1 MRQIYVLL
9 FIVCFYSFSFAN
21 ECELALAPTATIS
34 GGATVCQNAS
44 SPVITFTGAGGTAP
58 YTFGYKINGGATLF
72 VSTTSGN
79 NVNVTVPTGTVGTFT
94 YTLVSVSDNQ
104 PPNNPITVSGS
115 AIVIVSSP
123 PIVDFTF
130 NNDNTCSGTNIQ
142 FSSNITGGG
151 SYIYSWDFGDS
162 TTLSTQANPIHTF
175 TSLGCGSATFNVT
188 LTVTSGGCSVSRTRT
203 ITVKQKPDISF
214 GDVNFPFD
222 PFSNCSNASSN
233 PVYSI
238 TVGNESISTCI
249 TSYSINWGDG
259 NTQNNVSFPISHT
272 YPQTG
277 VYNMIISATGNNGC
291 INSRNYIIKNVSNP
305 IGGLNSPGSTQ
316 NLCAPTAN
324 LQFSISDWGTNSL
337 DTTYTVNYGDG
348 SPLLLIT
355 QVELE
360 GSSFYNASNPAN
372 SSNYP
377 IPHIYTASSCPA
389 NSFIVSLDIT
399 NACGTTPFTLGNIS
413 IIIKPEADFTA
424 PPIGCVNTSILFTN
438 TTISGFGQNCN
449 QNAIYTWNFGDGTP
463 TITTPITSP
472 QNISHTYTAPGTYT
486 VTMTSQNFCGISTKT
501 QQICIEPPLTPQFT
515 LNTDSGCTPLAVTA
529 TNNTVLTN
537 QCSTPTYLWT
547 VTYAAANCGTTITPI
562 PNQTTANAS
571 YNFTEPG
578 IYTITLTTTN
588 SCGST
593 TLSKTVTV
601 KKPPTVSI
609 GAISNSC
616 GTATIN
622 PVATVNSCA
631 PASSTL
637 TYAWSFPGGTPA
649 TATTANPGT
658 ISYSTVGT
666 YTVSLVVTNECGA
679 STTATQNFI
688 VSLAPTITNTE
699 LSQTICS
706 GNSTTLVTLT
716 ANPAGTTFTWTA
728 AATAGISGFTATG
741 TNTIPIQTITTTN
754 SNPGTVTYTIVPTF
768 NGCVGS
774 SINYVVNVNPSPTIT
789 TQPSSSTVCLNGS
802 PMPLVVALNSTADTP
817 TYQWYSNT
825 VNSTVS
831 GTLISG
837 ATNDTFTPPS
847 DTVGTIYYY
856 CIISLSSGGCSGL
869 TSNIATVTINPLPTI
884 TVQPLVTQNSCVG
897 VTIQTPFSVSYS
909 GGQGTPTYQ
918 WFSNTVNSSSG
929 GTAIS
934 GATNATY
941 SPPAFTTSGNY
952 FYYVI
957 ISLNG
962 NGCGTVTS
970 TVAEVIVFDDP
981 IITSQPMV
989 SQILCQGATA
999 QTLEVTASGG
1009 NGSFTYQWYSN
1020 VNNNT
1025 STGTIITGA
1034 TNATY
1039 IPSTTA
1045 VGTTYYYC
1053 IVSQTTPGCSVTSA
1067 TAAITVNLSPSIVNQ
1082 PQSSTVCLGGT
1093 PSTLEISFSNG
1104 AGTVSYQW
1112 YSNTT
1117 NDITTGVAIPGETN
1131 STFVPPANAVG
1142 TLYYYC
1148 LVSFSGIT
1156 GSCATISTN
1165 TASVTVITGATI
1177 DQQPTSTQN
1186 LCIGVTI
1193 TNPLSISYTGGTGT
1207 PSYQWYFN
1215 TSNSNTGGTLISGA
1229 TNSTFTPPVFTTSG
1243 IYYYYATVNF
1253 SGSGCGAV
1261 TSDIAEI
1268 IVVNDPIVTIQPIP
1282 SQTLCQNAAANSLTI
1297 STTGGVGNS
1306 YNYQWYEST
1315 TNSTT
1320 SGTAITGA
1328 TSDTFVP
1335 PTATAGTLYYYCIV
1349 TQPNDTGCNVSSEVA
1364 MVTIN
1369 LSPTIDIQPQPSTI
1383 CIGESTPELNFTFI
1397 NGSGTPNYQWYSNT
1411 INSTSGGSII
1421 SGATNA
1427 TYNPPVTAVGTVFY
1441 YCEVIFPTL
1450 TGGCEIITT
1459 NATEITINQVPII
1472 NDEIT
1477 TICSG
1482 TSFLVS
1488 PTNSGG
1494 NLIPTGTTYVWSL
1507 PTVNPTGAITGAS
1520 DAISPQNE
1528 ISQTLINIT
1537 SNVATVT
1544 YTVTPTSGICT
1555 GATFTI
1561 TVTVNPSI
1569 NPNTIITNSTCFGI
1583 DNASIS
1589 TSITGGIPFPSGN
1602 PYLINWSGPNGFTS
1616 TAPTIIN
1623 LQPGTYFLTVDDA
1636 GGCPF
1641 SDSYIITEPDDIQ
1654 IIIDSE
1660 NDITCFNSANGSI
1673 NISAIGGTGSY
1684 FYTWTYNESP
1694 YGTSED
1700 ISGLSPGSYVVNVTD
1715 INNCGPKT
1723 ATFIITEPPPLEVN
1737 LVSQI
1742 NVECFGDTTGS
1753 IQVVATGGT
1762 VATNYNFL
1770 WSGPNGFTSTTQNL
1784 ANLSAGVYE
1793 LTVTDDNN
1801 CAAVL
1806 SVTLTQS
1813 PEIIISYN
1821 TTPISCYGANDATLT
1836 VTLSGGIA
1844 PLQFNWNNLS
1854 TSLNQINLS
1863 AGDYVI
1869 TVTDALG
1876 CERIQTINIPE
1887 ALVFTVN
1894 PIVNN
1899 VSCFG
1904 ANDGSINL
1912 NLTGGI
1918 APVSLQ
1924 WSDGST
1930 AGLIRNNLPP
1940 GTYSA
1945 TISDGT
1951 PCFITRTFTII
1962 EPQALVLSAN
1972 LTHPLDCLNA
1982 ANGEINLIVS
1992 GGTPPFTYQWS
2003 NGITTE
2009 DLNSLVAGNYSITV
2023 RDANGCEISGQ
2034 YILTRPNP
2042 LVINIETQTD
2052 ANCETRDVIQYYI
2065 AEASGGVPPYTY
2077 QWSSGIISGA
2087 QNQIMQTSTN
2097 GMVSLIV
2104 SDALGC
2110 TTDYTVNVE
2119 NPVIGTPSIETESF
2133 GFLTYGIYSINDPI
2147 QFFSNATGDYEN
2159 IIWDFGDGTF
2169 SNEANPIHT
2178 YSLEKEYTV
2187 TLTVTYP
2194 FGCVYTL
2201 TISLLIEK
2209 GYLLVI
2215 PSAFTPNSDGI
2226 NDTFRPVS
2234 KRLKNI
2240 KMDVYDSWG
2249 SIIYSETGDVLTGW
2263 NGKIN
2268 DINAENGNY
2277 YSMITAETFYGLLI
2291 QEKQTFVLIK

>member
-1 MRQIYVLL
+1 MLIQLNTSIKELYMKQIYLTFFLSFFCSLVFAKETECLL
-9 FIVCFYSFSFAN
+9 V
-21 ECELALAPTATIS
+21 PTATIS

-44 SPVITFTGAGGTAP
+44 SLVITFTGAGGTAP
-58 YTFGYKINGGATLF
+58 YTFGYKINGGTTLF
-72 VSTTSGN
+72 VSTTGN
-79 NVNVTVPTGTVGTFT
+79 SNSVTVSVNTSVAGTFT
-94 YTLVSVSDNQ
+94 YTLVNVEDSATPPVTAGASGNAVVTVNPQ
-104 PPNNPITVSGS
+104 PNANMGGSNSGS
-115 AIVIVSSP
+115 TFDGFSVFRVCSNNASVIN
-123 PIVDFTF
+123 FT
-130 NNDNTCSGTNIQ
+130 NT
-142 FSSNITGGG
+142 
-151 SYIYSWDFGDS
+151 S
-162 TTLSTQANPIHTF
+162 TTTSTNTNY
-175 TSLGCGSATFNVT
+175 T
-188 LTVTSGGCSVSRTRT
+188 
-203 ITVKQKPDISF
+203 
-214 GDVNFPFD
+214 
-222 PFSNCSNASSN
+222 
-233 PVYSI
+233 
-238 TVGNESISTCI
+238 
-249 TSYSINWGDG
+249 INWGDG
-259 NTQNNVSFPISHT
+259 SPNFTGTTWSTSSHT
-272 YPQTG
+272 YQVGLWYLT
-277 VYNMIISATGNNGC
+277 YTILGNNGC
-291 INSRNYIIKNVSNP
+291 SITKTYIVFVGSNP
-305 IGGLNSPGSTQ
+305 AVSLGNPGNTDIC
-316 NLCAPTAN
+316 NA
-324 LQFSISDWGTNSL
+324 NSL
-337 DTTYTVNYGDG
+337 TFPITGTENNPAGTTYTVTFNDG
-348 SPLLLIT
+348 STPQVFNHPPPSSVTHTFIT
-355 QVELE
+355 
-360 GSSFYNASNPAN
+360 SS
-372 SSNYP
+372 
-377 IPHIYTASSCPA
+377 
-389 NSFIVSLDIT
+389 
-399 NACGTTPFTLGNIS
+399 CGTTSSDGSNSYPNSFSANIVATNPCSTSSVGVVPIYVSANPQADFTSPLSACTNSQICLTNTSLGNQVISNTCSNPSIVWSISPSTGFTLGSGSSLGN
-413 IIIKPEADFTA
+413 DFSSTD
-424 PPIGCVNTSILFTN
+424 PSLWL
-438 TTISGFGQNCN
+438 SGSETLC
-449 QNAIYTWNFGDGTP
+449 INFNLAGNY
-463 TITTPITSP
+463 TITIKTG
-472 QNISHTYTAPGTYT
+472 NK
-486 VTMTSQNFCGISTKT
+486 CGIDTETKT
-501 QQICIEPPLTPQFT
+501 ICVQPPLTPLFT
-515 LNTDSGCTPLAVTA
+515 LSTDSGCTPLAVTA
-529 TNNTVLTN
+529 TNNTVLTY

-562 PNQTTANAS
+562 ANQTTANAS

-588 SCGST
+588 SCGSS

-637 TYAWSFPGGTPA
+637 TYAWSFSGGTPA
-649 TATTANPGT
+649 TTTTANPGT
-658 ISYSTVGT
+658 INYATVGT

-679 STTATQNFI
+679 STTATQNFT
-688 VSLAPTITNTE
+688 VSVAPTITNTE

-716 ANPAGTTFTWTA
+716 ANPAGTTFIWTA
-728 AATAGISGFTATG
+728 AATAGISGFTAAG
-741 TNTIPIQTITTTN
+741 TNTIPIQTITTNN

-774 SINYVVNVNPSPTIT
+774 SIDYVVNVNPAPTIT

-802 PMPLVVALNSTADTP
+802 PTPLVVNLNSASGSP

-825 VNSTVS
+825 VNSTVG

-847 DTVGTIYYY
+847 ATVGTIYYY

-918 WFSNTVNSSSG
+918 WFSNTVNSTSG
-929 GTAIS
+929 GTAIA
-934 GATNATY
+934 GATNVTY

-970 TVAEVIVFDDP
+970 TVAEVLVYDDP
-981 IITSQPMV
+981 IITSQPVV
-989 SQILCQGATA
+989 SQILCQGATV
-999 QTLEVTASGG
+999 QTLELIASGG

-1020 VNNNT
+1020 VSNNNT
-1025 STGTIITGA
+1025 TGTIITGS

-1039 IPSTTA
+1039 IPSTAA

-1067 TAAITVNLSPSIVNQ
+1067 TAAITVNLSPNIVNQ

-1093 PSTLEISFSNG
+1093 PSTLAISFSNG

-1177 DQQPTSTQN
+1177 DQQPTSTQS

-1193 TNPLSISYTGGTGT
+1193 ANPLSISYTGGTGT

-1215 TSNSNTGGTLISGA
+1215 TSNSNIGGTLISGA
-1229 TNSTFTPPVFTTSG
+1229 TNATFTPPVFTTSG
-1243 IYYYYATVNF
+1243 SYYYYATINF

-1261 TSDIAEI
+1261 TSDVAEI
-1268 IVVNDPIVTIQPIP
+1268 IVVNDPVVASQPLP
-1282 SQTLCQNAAANSLTI
+1282 SQTLCQNAIASTLTI
-1297 STTGGVGNS
+1297 SVTGGVGSS
-1306 YNYQWYEST
+1306 YNYQWYVST

-1328 TSDTFVP
+1328 TNDTFTP
-1335 PTATAGTLYYYCIV
+1335 PTATAETLYYYCIV
-1349 TQPNDTGCNVSSEVA
+1349 TQPNDTGCNVTSEVA

-1369 LSPTIDIQPQPSTI
+1369 LSPAIDIQPQPSII
-1383 CIGESTPELNFTFI
+1383 CLGESTPELNFTFI
-1397 NGSGTPNYQWYSNT
+1397 NGSGTPTYQWYSNT
-1411 INSTSGGSII
+1411 INSNSGGSII
-1421 SGATNA
+1421 SGVTNA
-1427 TYNPPVTAVGTVFY
+1427 TYNPPITAVGTVFY
-1441 YCEVIFPTL
+1441 YCVVTFPTL

-1459 NATEITINQVPII
+1459 AAAEITINQVPII

-1482 TSFLVS
+1482 TSFLIS

-1494 NLIPTGTTYVWSL
+1494 NNIPTGTTYVWSL
-1507 PTVNPTGAITGAS
+1507 PTINPTGSVTGAS
-1520 DAISPQNE
+1520 EETTPQNE

-1544 YTVTPTSGICT
+1544 YTVTPTSGVCT
-1555 GATFTI
+1555 GDAFTI
-1561 TVTVNPSI
+1561 IVTVNPSI
-1569 NPNTIITNSTCFGI
+1569 NPNTIVTNNTCFGI
-1583 DNASIS
+1583 NNASIS
-1589 TSITGGIPFPSGN
+1589 TAITGGVPFPSGN

-1616 TAPTIIN
+1616 TASTITN
-1623 LQPGTYFLTVDDA
+1623 LQPGTYSITVDDA

-1641 SDSYIITEPDDIQ
+1641 SDSYTITEPDDIQ

-1660 NDITCFNSANGSI
+1660 NDVTCFNSANGSI
-1673 NISAIGGTGSY
+1673 NISATGGTGNY
-1684 FYTWTYNESP
+1684 FYTWTFNGSPFGTNE
-1694 YGTSED
+1694 D
-1700 ISGLSPGSYVVNVTD
+1700 LSGLSPGTYVVSVTD

-1723 ATFIITEPPPLEVN
+1723 ASFIITEPPLLEIN
-1737 LVSQI
+1737 LVTQI

-1762 VATNYNFL
+1762 IAANYNFS
-1770 WSGPNGFTSTTQNL
+1770 WSGPNGFTSTTQNII
-1784 ANLSAGVYE
+1784 NLSAGVYE

-1801 CAAVL
+1801 CTAVL
-1806 SVTLTQS
+1806 SVTLTES
-1813 PEIIISYN
+1813 PEIIISYSK
-1821 TTPISCYGANDATLT
+1821 TPISCYGANDATLT
-1836 VTLSGGIA
+1836 VTLSGGVA
-1844 PLQFNWNNLS
+1844 PLQFTWNNLS

-1876 CERIQTINIPE
+1876 CERIETINIPE
-1887 ALVFTVN
+1887 APIFTVN

-1940 GTYSA
+1940 GIYSA

-1962 EPQALVLSAN
+1962 EPQALVITSS
-1972 LTHPLDCLNA
+1972 LTQPLDCLNA
-1982 ANGEINLIVS
+1982 ASGNINLIVS
-1992 GGTPPFTYQWS
+1992 GGTPPFTYLWS
-2003 NGITTE
+2003 NGSTTE
-2009 DLNSLVAGNYSITV
+2009 DLSGLVAGNYGVTV
-2023 RDANGCEISGQ
+2023 TDVNGCEVSGQ
-2034 YILTRPNP
+2034 FALIRPNP
-2042 LVINIETQTD
+2042 LAVTVETETD
-2052 ANCETRDVIQYYI
+2052 ADCETRDVIQYYI

-2077 QWSSGIISGA
+2077 QWSSGTISGT
-2087 QNQIMQTSTN
+2087 QNEIMQTSVN
-2097 GMVSLIV
+2097 GMVILTV
-2104 SDALGC
+2104 TDAIGC
-2110 TTDYTVNVE
+2110 SIDFNVNVE
-2119 NPVIGTPSIETESF
+2119 NPVIGNPNITSESF
-2133 GFLTYGIYSINDPI
+2133 GFLTYGIYSVNDPI
-2147 QFFSNATGDYEN
+2147 QFFSNATGNYEN
-2159 IIWDFGDGTF
+2159 IVWDFGDGTF
-2169 SNEANPIHT
+2169 SNEENPVHT
-2178 YSLEKEYTV
+2178 YLLEKEYIV
-2187 TLTVTYP
+2187 ILTVTYP
-2194 FGCVYTL
+2194 YGCVYVL
-2201 TISLLIEK
+2201 TISLLVEK

-2215 PSAFTPNSDGI
+2215 PSAFTPNSDGV

-2234 KRLKNI
+2234 KRLKKL

-2249 SIIYSETGDVLTGW
+2249 SVIYSESGDVLVGW
-2263 NGKIN
+2263 NGKIT
-2268 DINAENGNY
+2268 DVNAENGNY
-2277 YSMITAETFYGLLI
+2277 YTMITAETFYGLTI
-2291 QEKQTFVLIK
+2291 EEKQTFVLIK